1 MALKLEVS
9 KNVSAAPATVW
20 QLLDR
25 PTTWKAWWED
35 CVEAIAV
42 DRKGL
47 KEGSR
52 IELVL
57 KPSYRRVSFAPT
69 VDLYSEN
76 KIFSLVEKTFMV
88 DATLTFF
95 LQEDRDGSTQLRSQ
109 LSFGGPYSLL
119 LRLLGQGDAIRFCHD
134 RCLRGLK
141 RMAER
146 MV

>member
-9 KNVSAAPATVW
+9 KVVAAAPATVW

-35 CVEAIAV
+35 CVEAIAI

-47 KEGSR
+47 HQGSR

-57 KPSYRRVSFAPT
+57 KPGYRRVSFQPEIE
-69 VDLYSEN
+69 LYTEN
-76 KIFSLVEKTFMV
+76 KMMCLVEKTSLI
-88 DATLTFF
+88 DASLTFY
-95 LQEDRDGSTQLRSQ
+95 LQQDRDGGTQLRCQ
-109 LSFGGPYSLL
+109 LSFGGPYAVLVWL
-119 LRLLGQGDAIRFCHD
+119 LRQEDLVRISFD
-134 RCLRGLK
+134 RMARGLK

>member
-1 MALKLEVS
+1 MALKLEGF
-9 KNVSAAPATVW
+9 KNIAAAPATVW

-47 KEGSR
+47 REGSR

-57 KPSYRRVSFAPT
+57 KPSYRRLVFFP
-69 VDLYSEN
+69 VVELYTEN
-76 KIFSLVEKTFMV
+76 KILSLVYRTALV
-88 DATLTFF
+88 DAALTFY
-95 LQEDRDGSTQLRSQ
+95 LQEDKDGCTQVRCQ
-109 LSFGGPYSLL
+109 LKFGGVYGIF
-119 LRLLGQGDAIRFCHD
+119 LRLLRQGDTIRFSHD